1 MHSAFLAGGG
11 GQQSVEQ
18 QMGRLLAA
26 AQSGSAG
33 RPGSS
38 KGMLAWLQRFVGR
51 CRRPEMRLRMD
62 ATVPED
68 LQELIL
74 QHY

>member
-1 MHSAFLAGGG
+1 
-11 GQQSVEQ
+11 VEQ
-18 QMGRLLAA
+18 QVGRLLAA
-26 AQSGSAG
+26 AQSSSAG

-51 CRRPEMRLRMD
+51 CRRPEMRLQMD
-62 ATVPED
+62 AAVPED